1 MAANVFVLGLDEHNK
16 WILRNL
22 PDAAQYHFHALLS
35 MAEMRSGEEIALG
48 ELLDKAGRQLDAFE
62 GSIDAIIGFWD
73 FPVTIMVPILCQR
86 LGGLCCAS
94 LEAVVKCEHKYWSRL
109 EQQKV
114 IEEYPRFGLV
124 DPEHDTAPPPGMSY
138 PLWVKPVKSFS
149 SYLAFGVANQQ
160 EFQDALARIRTRIGW
175 VGAPFETVLERLELP
190 PEIASVG
197 GKVCLAEETLSGRQ
211 LTFEG
216 YRYHGRTHALGVVDS
231 ITHNESPSF
240 LRYQYPASIPDRV
253 IGRMA
258 DISDRVVGQIGLEH
272 TTFNIEFFWDE
283 DTDALGVLEIN
294 PRHSQSH
301 AELFAQVDG
310 APNHL
315 AMLRLALGRDP
326 ELPHRQGPYRIAAK
340 WFVRHWTDGVVRRR
354 PSEQEIEQVQRE
366 MPGVTIEVTVNEGD
380 RLSEL
385 IGQDSYSYSIAN
397 IYLGA
402 QDEAE
407 LIEKYQRCVQALP
420 FEINDEQSAA
430 LGDEVSDLREPG
442 RRRCD
447 RTANQGVCFHRKK

>member
-1 MAANVFVLGLDEHNK
+1 MAVNVFVLALDKHNE
-16 WILRNL
+16 WILRNM
-22 PDAAQYHFHALLS
+22 PDAERYRFHSLLS
-35 MAEMRSGEEIALG
+35 MEEMRSVEKIELG
-48 ELLDKAGRQLDAFE
+48 DLLDKAGRQLDAFE
-62 GSIDAIIGFWD
+62 GSVDAIIGFWD

-86 LGGLCCAS
+86 LDGLRCAS

-114 IEEYPRFGLV
+114 IDEYPRFGLV
-124 DPEHDTAPPPGMSY
+124 DPERDTDPPQGLSY
-138 PLWVKPVKSFS
+138 PMWIKPVKSFS
-149 SYLAFGVANQQ
+149 SYLAFGVANRQ
-160 EFQDALARIRTRIGW
+160 EFQDALAQIREGIGW

-190 PEIASVG
+190 PEIAGVG
-197 GKVCLAEETLSGRQ
+197 GQLCLAEETLNGRQ

-216 YRYHGRTHALGVVDS
+216 YRYRGETRTLGVVDS
-231 ITHNESPSF
+231 VTHNESPSF
-240 LRYQYPASIPDRV
+240 VRYQYPASIPDGI

-258 DISDRVVGQIGLEH
+258 DISDRIVRQIGLEH

-301 AELFAQVDG
+301 AELFTQVDG

-315 AMLRLALGRDP
+315 AMVRLALGRDP
-326 ELPHRQGPYRIAAK
+326 ELPHRHGHYRIAAT
-340 WFVRHWTDGVVRRR
+340 WFVRHWNDGVVRRR
-354 PSEQEIEQVQRE
+354 PTEQEIERVQRE
-366 MPGVTIEVTVNEGD
+366 VPGVTVDVTVKEGD

-397 IYLGA
+397 VYVGA

-407 LIEKYQRCVQALP
+407 LTEKYQRCVRALP
-420 FEINDEQSAA
+420 FEIDDAEMS
-430 LGDEVSDLREPG
+430 
-442 RRRCD
+442 
-447 RTANQGVCFHRKK
+447 TA